1 MIVLYYTYVL
11 HTEWEHAIKKK
22 NTDLPGTPKR
32 ISYCNR
38 KYHSKEGKEKKNQ
51 TKNPKASQG
60 RCGAWVDSR
69 IFLERREK
77 RLANKKITHT
87 TYETIFGIRVTP
99 VMKVGQ
105 KKMKPRVDRPLFFM
119 TILKS

>member
-1 MIVLYYTYVL
+1 MGTRNKKKKIQTCLEPQRGY
-11 HTEWEHAIKKK
+11 HTEIENTIRKREKK
-22 NTDLPGTPKR
+22 
-32 ISYCNR
+32 
-38 KYHSKEGKEKKNQ
+38 KKNQ

>member
-11 HTEWEHAIKKK
+11 HTEWEHAIKK

-38 KYHSKEGKEKKNQ
+38 KYHSKEGKEKKTQ
-51 TKNPKASQG
+51 PKIQRLPRAAVVHG
-60 RCGAWVDSR
+60 WTAG
-69 IFLERREK
+69 LERREK
-77 RLANKKITHT
+77 RLASKKITHT

-99 VMKVGQ
+99 VMNVGQ

>member
-22 NTDLPGTPKR
+22 IQTCLEPQRGYHTEIENTIRKR
-32 ISYCNR
+32 E
-38 KYHSKEGKEKKNQ
+38 KKKKNQ